1 MNCLAYMNRRY
12 LGRKVVKGVHTTF
25 TWVEPEQRGRAA
37 GSSSANGGGQPAPG
51 AVELAAPQG
60 GAAAV

>member
-12 LGRKVVKGVHTTF
+12 LGRKVVRGVHTTF

-37 GSSSANGGGQPAPG
+37 ASSSANGVRQAAPG
-51 AVELAAPQG
+51 AVEL
-60 GAAAV
+60 GAAQAGLAV